1 MANIR
6 FTAFCFV
13 LLSKNQYVNK
23 GNHFSDTKIQVF
35 KIILALQRNVGVKKK
50 KVWGD
55 LGKNEMKIALIH
67 RNKKKFS
74 TPNKESRKL

>member
-23 GNHFSDTKIQVF
+23 DNHFFDTKIQVF

-50 KVWGD
+50 KVWEIWA
-55 LGKNEMKIALIH
+55 KTNENSPYK
-67 RNKKKFS
+67 
-74 TPNKESRKL
+74 

>member
-50 KVWGD
+50 KVWG
-55 LGKNEMKIALIH
+55 I
-67 RNKKKFS
+67 
-74 TPNKESRKL
+74 